1 MRAIICG
8 GGVGGL
14 SAGLA
19 LRRVGWD
26 VTVYERSEELR
37 VTGAGLNLWPN
48 AGRALKS
55 LGLAR
60 EYDALSVK
68 VDRFLTVSTS
78 GETLFERPADDWDT
92 KYGAPA
98 TGIFRRDLS
107 VMLGE
112 ALGWDHLRFGHEL
125 VEFTDDGCTVECKFA
140 NGESASADLLVGADG
155 IHSVT
160 RQLLFGSI
168 PYRPNQYHADRWRGL
183 VRLADV
189 DFDPRAETEVF
200 GDRSFFGTLPIGEGM
215 GYWFASGPAME
226 NLDDFLARFGTWT
239 NTHVPKTIEAT
250 IDNNILQTELF
261 DLAELP
267 PQWSRGRVTLLGDAA
282 HPMMPDMA
290 QGASQTFVD
299 AAALGQALEGANSV
313 EDGVALYEDGR
324 KPDAYR
330 VVHLSRRGMFA
341 SADADSEGGRTV
353 DPISLRYERDVEQR
367 DVVS

>member
-8 GGVGGL
+8 GGVGGI

-19 LRRVGWD
+19 LRRIGWD

-55 LGLAR
+55 LGLGS
-60 EYDALSVK
+60 EYERLSAK
-68 VDRFLTVSTS
+68 VDRFLTISSS
-78 GETLFERPADDWDT
+78 GETLFDRSARDWDT

-98 TGIFRRDLS
+98 TGILRRELS
-107 VMLGE
+107 MMLGE
-112 ALGWDHLRFGHEL
+112 ALGWDQVRFGHEL
-125 VEFTDDGCTVECKFA
+125 VDFTDDGGAVTCTFA
-140 NGESASADLLVGADG
+140 NGESDSADLLVGADG
-155 IHSVT
+155 IHSLT

-168 PYRPNQYHADRWRGL
+168 AYRPNQHHADRWRGL

-189 DFDPRAETEVF
+189 DFDANAETEVF
-200 GDRSFFGTLPIGEGM
+200 GDASFFGTLPISNDM
-215 GYWFASGPAME
+215 GYWFASGPGMQS
-226 NLDDFLARFGTWT
+226 LDDFSSRFGAWT

-250 IDNNILQTELF
+250 IDNHILRTELF
-261 DLAELP
+261 DLSELP
-267 PQWSRGRVTLLGDAA
+267 EQWSRGRVTLLGDAA

-299 AAALGQALEGANSV
+299 SVALGHALESAKRV
-313 EDGVALYEDGR
+313 EEGLALYEERRRADV
-324 KPDAYR
+324 YR

-341 SADADSEGGRTV
+341 GAGTDAERSRTV

-367 DVVS
+367 DVHS